1 MPTKMDSYIE
11 FQEKGLRVVPVI
23 IWFEKVDD
31 TTEVYV
37 FMNGD
42 EVRYNIDDSD
52 IHNIHTILPYEMTI
66 AARMQW
72 MKLSSED
79 EYEIYMESI
88 KNILKDCIHREYQ
101 TFMQPT
107 AFSDTCSMENI
118 PFYTRHFFE
127 QFSLKATYDPT
138 YTEECRLTY
147 VWRGTNFPT
156 LQHVLRAIAMDYEII
171 KLISRSEYDS

>member
-1 MPTKMDSYIE
+1 MLTKTDSYLE
-11 FQEKGLRVVPVI
+11 LREKGLRVTPVI

-31 TTEVYV
+31 ITEVYIS
-37 FMNGD
+37 MNGS
-42 EVRYNIDDSD
+42 EVRYNIDDRD
-52 IHNIHTILPYEMTI
+52 IHNIHTILPYDMTV

-107 AFSDTCSMENI
+107 SFTDTYSMETI
-118 PFYTRHFFE
+118 PVYTRHFFE

-138 YTEECRLTY
+138 YTEECRLSY
-147 VWRGTNFPT
+147 MWRNTHFPT

-171 KLISRSEYDS
+171 KLIARSDYD

>member
-1 MPTKMDSYIE
+1 MLTKTDSYLE
-11 FQEKGLRVVPVI
+11 LREKGLRIAPVI

-31 TTEVYV
+31 VTEVYV
-37 FMNGD
+37 FANGG
-42 EVRYNIDDSD
+42 EVRYNIHETE
-52 IHNIHTILPYEMTI
+52 IQNIHTIFPYEMTV
-66 AARMQW
+66 AARIQW

-101 TFMQPT
+101 KFMQPIS
-107 AFSDTCSMENI
+107 FSDKCSMEPI
-118 PFYTRHFFE
+118 PVYTRHFFE

-138 YTEECRLTY
+138 YIEECRLVY

-156 LQHVLRAIAMDYEII
+156 LQHVLKAIAMDYEII
-171 KLISRSEYDS
+171 KLITRSDYD